1 MNKLSTQDPKL
12 APKSSNRSWTA
23 LVKDR
28 QILSWALY
36 DWGNSAFATTVMA
49 GFFPIFFKQYWSTG
63 NQGIQASLESTA
75 KLGYAN
81 SFSSLVLGL
90 SAPLLGA
97 LADRANGRKK
107 FLLAFTMLG
116 ATSASSLFFVAQGQW
131 IFATILYVMASVGF
145 WGGQNFY
152 DALLSLVSP
161 KADMDHVSGLGYGLG
176 YLGGGV
182 LFAVNVFMTLKPEL
196 FGLANA
202 AEAVRVSFFTV
213 GIWWLV
219 FTLPLMFNV
228 QESKGTEEK
237 LNYLRL
243 FKESIKEVAHTFRSL
258 KSHRSAFLFLIG
270 YFFYIDGVNTII
282 KMAVDYGMSLGFKS
296 ESLIVALLLVQFI
309 GFPAAIGFGFLAK
322 WIGARK
328 SLYIAIAVYALVTVA
343 ATGLQVEWHFYAL
356 AAVIGM
362 VQGGIQALSRSVFG
376 QLVPSER
383 SGEFFGFFNMLGRFS
398 SVLGPLLIAV
408 TSTITSS
415 HRISMLSLL
424 ILFAVGAFV
433 LRKVQFPEDDART
446 DA

>member
-1 MNKLSTQDPKL
+1 MNK
-12 APKSSNRSWTA
+12 ARSWKS
-23 LVKDR
+23 LIKDR

-49 GFFPIFFKQYWSTG
+49 GFFPIFFKQYWSSG
-63 NQGIQASLESTA
+63 APGLESSLESTA

-107 FLLAFTMLG
+107 FLFAFTMLG
-116 ATSASSLFFVAQGQW
+116 AASASSLFFVAQGQW

-152 DALLSLVSP
+152 DALLSVVSP
-161 KADMDHVSGLGYGLG
+161 KADMNHVSGLGYGLG

-182 LFAVNVFMTLKPEL
+182 LFAVNVAMTLKPEF
-196 FGLANA
+196 FGLTNA
-202 AEAVRVSFFTV
+202 AEAVRVSFFSV
-213 GIWWLV
+213 GIWWLI

-228 QESKGTEEK
+228 KEGNQTAENLSYSK
-237 LNYLRL
+237 L
-243 FKESIKEVAHTFRSL
+243 FKESLKEVVSTFRSL
-258 KSHRSAFLFLIG
+258 KAHRSAFLFLIG

-296 ESLIVALLLVQFI
+296 DSLIIALLLVQFI

-328 SLYIAIAVYALVTVA
+328 SLYLAIAVYVLVTIA

-356 AAVIGM
+356 AAVIGL

-398 SVLGPLLIAV
+398 SILGPLLIAV
-408 TSTITSS
+408 TSTISSS

-433 LRKVQFPEDDART
+433 LRHVQFPEDETRNQV
-446 DA
+446 

>member
-1 MNKLSTQDPKL
+1 MNETPS
-12 APKSSNRSWTA
+12 KSWKS
-23 LVKDR
+23 LVFDR

-63 NQGIQASLESTA
+63 SSTLESTA

-81 SFSSLVLGL
+81 SISSLVLGL

-97 LADRANGRKK
+97 LADRAQGRKR
-107 FLLAFTMLG
+107 FLFAFTMLG
-116 ATSASSLFFVAQGQW
+116 AASASSLFFVAQGQW
-131 IFATILYVMASVGF
+131 IFASLLYVLASVGF

-152 DALLSLVSP
+152 DALLSVVSA
-161 KADMDHVSGLGYGLG
+161 KSDMDHVSGLGYGLG

-182 LFAVNVFMTLKPEL
+182 LFSVNVAMTLNPEF
-196 FGLANA
+196 FGLVDA
-202 AEAVRVSFFTV
+202 AHAVRVSFFTV
-213 GIWWLV
+213 GVWWLI
-219 FTLPLMFNV
+219 FTVPLLLNV
-228 QESKGTEEK
+228 KETTRPSVPISYLQLLRES
-237 LNYLRL
+237 L
-243 FKESIKEVAHTFRSL
+243 KEVASTFRSL

-282 KMAVDYGMSLGFKS
+282 KMAVDYGMSLGFNS
-296 ESLIVALLLVQFI
+296 DSLIVALLLVQFI

-322 WIGARK
+322 WIGARR
-328 SLYIAIAVYALVTVA
+328 SLYLAIGTYALVTVA

-356 AAVIGM
+356 AAMIGL

-398 SVLGPLLIAV
+398 SILGPLLIAV
-408 TSTITSS
+408 TGLVSSS
-415 HRISMLSLL
+415 HRLAMLSLL
-424 ILFAVGAFV
+424 ILFAIGASI
-433 LRKVQFPEDDART
+433 LRHVQFPEDQVPDQT
-446 DA
+446 GKNLGKLP

>member
-1 MNKLSTQDPKL
+1 MNK
-12 APKSSNRSWTA
+12 ARSWKT
-23 LVKDR
+23 LIKDR

-63 NQGIQASLESTA
+63 APGLESSLESTA

-81 SFSSLVLGL
+81 SFSSLLLGL

-116 ATSASSLFFVAQGQW
+116 AASASALFFVAQGQW
-131 IFATILYVMASVGF
+131 IFATILYVMASMGF

-152 DALLSLVSP
+152 DALLSVVSP
-161 KADMDHVSGLGYGLG
+161 KADMNHVSGLGYGLG

-182 LFAVNVFMTLKPEL
+182 LFAVNVAMTLKPEF
-196 FGLANA
+196 FGLASA
-202 AEAVRVSFFTV
+202 AEAVRVSFFSV
-213 GIWWLV
+213 GIWWLI
-219 FTLPLMFNV
+219 FTLPLMINV
-228 QESKGTEEK
+228 KEEHHAADTLSYAK
-237 LNYLRL
+237 L
-243 FKESIKEVAHTFRSL
+243 FKESLHDVISTFRSL
-258 KSHRSAFLFLIG
+258 KAHRSAFLFLIG

-296 ESLIVALLLVQFI
+296 DSLIIALLLVQFI

-322 WIGARK
+322 SIGARK
-328 SLYIAIAVYALVTVA
+328 SLYVAIAVYVLVTIA
-343 ATGLQVEWHFYAL
+343 ATGLQVEWHFYVL
-356 AAVIGM
+356 AAVIGL

-376 QLVPSER
+376 QLIPSER

-398 SVLGPLLIAV
+398 SILGPLLIAV
-408 TSTITSS
+408 TSTISSS

-424 ILFAVGAFV
+424 ILFAIGAFV
-433 LRKVQFPEDDART
+433 LRHVQFPEDEPRNPT
-446 DA
+446 

>member
-1 MNKLSTQDPKL
+1 MNDALSN
-12 APKSSNRSWTA
+12 ARKSSQRSWKA
-23 LVKDR
+23 VIKDR

-63 NQGIQASLESTA
+63 APGAQSALESTA

-81 SFSSLVLGL
+81 SFSSLILGL

-107 FLLAFTMLG
+107 FLFAFTMLG
-116 ATSASSLFFVAQGQW
+116 AASASSLFFVAQGQW
-131 IFATILYVMASVGF
+131 VFATVLYVMASVGF

-152 DALLSLVSP
+152 DALLSVVSP

-176 YLGGGV
+176 YLGGGL
-182 LFAVNVFMTLKPEL
+182 LFAVNVAMTLKPSF
-196 FGLANA
+196 FGLADA

-219 FTLPLMFNV
+219 FSLPLMLNV
-228 QESKGTEEK
+228 KEKNSSEEN
-237 LNYLRL
+237 LDFGRL
-243 FKESIKEVAHTFRSL
+243 FKESAKEVFLTFRSL

-296 ESLIVALLLVQFI
+296 DSLIVALLLVQFI

-328 SLYIAIAVYALVTVA
+328 SLYIAISIYALVTVA

-356 AAVIGM
+356 AAVIGL

-376 QLVPSER
+376 QLVPSEK

-408 TSTITSS
+408 TSTLTSS

-424 ILFAVGAFV
+424 SLFAIGAFV
-433 LRKVQFPEDDART
+433 LRKVQFPEDKAEDKLGNEI
-446 DA
+446 

>member
-1 MNKLSTQDPKL
+1 MNK
-12 APKSSNRSWTA
+12 ARSWKT
-23 LVKDR
+23 LIKDR

-49 GFFPIFFKQYWSTG
+49 GFFPIFFKQYWSSG
-63 NQGIQASLESTA
+63 APGLESSLESTA

-116 ATSASSLFFVAQGQW
+116 AASASSLFFVGQGQW
-131 IFATILYVMASVGF
+131 LFAAILYVLASVGF

-152 DALLSLVSP
+152 DALLSVVSP
-161 KADMDHVSGLGYGLG
+161 KADMNHVSGLGYGLG

-182 LFAVNVFMTLKPEL
+182 LFAVNVAMTLKPDF

-202 AEAVRVSFFTV
+202 AEAVRVSFFSV
-213 GIWWLV
+213 GIWWLI
-219 FTLPLMFNV
+219 FTLPLLFNV
-228 QESKGTEEK
+228 NEGKQTAENLSYSK
-237 LNYLRL
+237 L
-243 FKESIKEVAHTFRSL
+243 FKESLKEVVSTFRSL
-258 KSHRSAFLFLIG
+258 KAHRSAFLFLIG

-296 ESLIVALLLVQFI
+296 DSLIIALLLVQFI

-328 SLYIAIAVYALVTVA
+328 SLYLAIAVYSLVTIA

-356 AAVIGM
+356 AAVIGL

-398 SVLGPLLIAV
+398 SILGPLLIAV
-408 TSTITSS
+408 TSTISSS
-415 HRISMLSLL
+415 HRLSMLSLL
-424 ILFAVGAFV
+424 ILFAIGAFV
-433 LRKVQFPEDDART
+433 LRHVQFPEDETRNQT
-446 DA
+446 

>member
-1 MNKLSTQDPKL
+1 MNRLS
-12 APKSSNRSWTA
+12 ARSWTA

-36 DWGNSAFATTVMA
+36 DWGNSAFATTIMA
-49 GFFPIFFKQYWSTG
+49 GFFPIFFKQYWSSG
-63 NQGIQASLESTA
+63 SHGIQSSLESTA

-81 SFSSLVLGL
+81 SFSSLILGL

-131 IFATILYVMASVGF
+131 VFATVLYVMASVGF

-182 LFAVNVFMTLKPEL
+182 LFAINVGMTLKPEF
-196 FGLANA
+196 FGLASA
-202 AEAVRVSFFTV
+202 ADAVRVSFFTV

-219 FTLPLMFNV
+219 FTIPLMFNV
-228 QESKGTEEK
+228 KESKGTEEN
-237 LNYLRL
+237 LNYIRL
-243 FKESIKEVAHTFRSL
+243 FKDSLKEVANTFRSL

-322 WIGARK
+322 WIGSRR
-328 SLYIAIAVYALVTVA
+328 SLYLAIAVYALVTVA

-376 QLVPSER
+376 QLVPSDR

-398 SVLGPLLIAV
+398 SILGPLLIAI

-424 ILFAVGAFV
+424 ILFAIGAFV
-433 LRKVQFPEDDART
+433 LRKVQFPEDAART
-446 DA
+446 DT